1 LRFKTTRDNKFPLDK
16 IFYLGNDINNI
27 ECMKLVGCAIAVADA
42 HPLVLK
48 LANIVL
54 SNPGGRG
61 AVRELAE
68 RILETNKK
76 HLYE

>member
-1 LRFKTTRDNKFPLDK
+1 
-16 IFYLGNDINNI
+16 
-27 ECMKLVGCAIAVADA
+27 MKLVGCAIAVADA